1 MYDIVK
7 SYPHPEPSLVDALGK
22 IQSAT
27 LHEAMGKRGA
37 LLHGI
42 KPIWPGMALCGSA
55 LTVKSRP
62 GDNLMLHK
70 AVSLAR
76 PGDVLVVDCDGFL
89 EAGLWG
95 EIITV
100 AAMQKGMV
108 GMVTNGACRDT
119 LPIRELGFP
128 VFCAGVS
135 IKGTTKAVPGKINHP
150 LSFDGVTIYP
160 GDVVVADN
168 DGVVVVP
175 CAEAAQ
181 VLQAALAKE
190 KNEAEVIRQ
199 IRAGGSTMDLLG
211 FNEAYNRLGLSEEPD
226 EVIS

>member
-1 MYDIVK
+1 MYDVIK
-7 SYPHPEPSLVDALGK
+7 SYPRPDQSLVESLGK
-22 IQSAT
+22 IQTAT
-27 LHEAMGKRGA
+27 LHEALGKRGA
-37 LLHGI
+37 LPHTI
-42 KPIWPGMALCGSA
+42 KPIWSGMTLCGPA
-55 LTVKSRP
+55 LTIKSRP

-100 AAMQKGMV
+100 AAMQKGIA
-108 GMVTNGACRDT
+108 GLVTNGACRDT
-119 LPIRELGFP
+119 LPIRDLGFP

-150 LSFDGVTIYP
+150 LSFDGVTVHP
-160 GDVVVADN
+160 GDVIVADN
-168 DGVVVVP
+168 DGVVVIP

-181 VLQAALAKE
+181 VLQAAQKKE
-190 KNEAEVIRQ
+190 KTEAEVIRQ

-211 FNEAYNRLGLSEEPD
+211 FNEAYSRLGLAEEP
-226 EVIS
+226 

>member
-1 MYDIVK
+1 MMYDVIK
-7 SYPHPEPSLVDALGK
+7 HYPRPHKMLVEALGK

-37 LLHGI
+37 LPHII
-42 KPIWPGMALCGSA
+42 KPIWPGMQLCGTA
-55 LTVKSRP
+55 LTVKARP

-70 AVSLAR
+70 AVSLAQ
-76 PGDVLVVDCDGFL
+76 PGDVLVVDNDGFV

-100 AAMQKGMV
+100 AAMEKGIL
-108 GMVTNGACRDT
+108 GLVTNGACRDT
-119 LPIRELGFP
+119 LPIKELDFP

-150 LSFDGVTIYP
+150 IAFEGVIVHP

-175 CAEAAQ
+175 CDEADQVLKAAQ
-181 VLQAALAKE
+181 AKE
-190 KNEAEVIRQ
+190 ASEAEVIRK
-199 IRAGGSTMDLLG
+199 IRAGGYTMDLLG
-211 FNEAYNRLGLSEEPD
+211 FNEAYQRLGLSEEP
-226 EVIS
+226 E